1 MASNSA
7 GPLLDIVLPTHNV
20 GQWFAAALESLSAQS
35 SIQWRA
41 FIVLDGCTDDSE
53 RIARDRAA
61 RDPRVTVH
69 ESGRRGVG
77 VARNLGFALGSAPY
91 VAFVDPD
98 DLVTPG
104 GLSALVE
111 SLERS
116 GSDIATGHAVQFR
129 EQSHDWPYWTMASG
143 LFEGSITATNVRAEP
158 RLILDHTTW
167 NKVYRRSFLADH
179 DIRFPEDAAIGEDAH
194 HTIEAI
200 CAAGSIDVLATTVYR
215 HRVRPNSLTA
225 VIRNSSS
232 VSEWVRMTRG
242 ISALVLAVQSPSVTA
257 VWLTRMLEH
266 EAWTRARLAAG
277 LRDELSLEPLLSLLR
292 ELCAATPAA
301 TWERFPLVIR
311 WGYDALGVSG
321 RSDAQHGTD
330 EQAELARSI
339 AEFEGTTSLPEFTR
353 FERELKLAG
362 PTLRAQL
369 WRESLLTAFV
379 RVISRLNRVERA
391 RARARVLAFHDRFV
405 ASHALLPGE
414 DPLITMI
421 RSERYAELESWSIA
435 HRSMTGTASASWEP
449 LGTLTLRVALQLPR
463 DCASEIVSIVAVSQG
478 RISGLTR
485 PLLSVRA
492 DASHAPLASDE
503 LAITTTLRL
512 RTLRPHGQWAVGALC
527 STEGGGSHFVPLKL
541 VRSRASGLPGKL
553 RSLVRVS
560 AIGRPFVFESK
571 ASSPRRVFAKLRS
584 HRIVRGALGRSRA
597 AVRSLRWPALRS

>member
-20 GQWFAAALESLSAQS
+20 GQWLAAALDSLNAQS

-77 VARNLGFALGSAPY
+77 IARNLGFALGSAPY

-98 DLVTPG
+98 DLVTPR

-143 LFEGSITATNVRAEP
+143 LFESSITATTVRAEP

-200 CAAGSIDVLATTVYR
+200 CAAESIDVLATTVYR

-242 ISALVLAVQSPSVTA
+242 IYALVLAVQSPSVTA
-257 VWLTRMLEH
+257 VWLTRMLEN
-266 EAWTRARLAAG
+266 EAWTRARQAAG
-277 LRDELSLEPLLSLLR
+277 LRDDLSLEPLLSLLR

-321 RSDAQHGTD
+321 RSDTQYDVDA
-330 EQAELARSI
+330 QAEHARSV
-339 AEFEGTTSLPEFTR
+339 AELEGATTLPEFTR

-362 PTLRAQL
+362 PTLRARL
-369 WRESLLTAFV
+369 WRESLLTPFV
-379 RVISRLNRVERA
+379 RVIAGLNKAERR

-405 ASHALLPGE
+405 AAHALLPGE
-414 DPLITMI
+414 DPLIAMI
-421 RSERYAELESWSIA
+421 RSERYAELESWSSA
-435 HRSMTGTASASWEP
+435 HRSMTGTASARWEP
-449 LGTLTLRVALQLPR
+449 LGMLALHMELRLPP
-463 DCASEIVSIVAVSQG
+463 DFSTETVSVVAVSQG
-478 RISGLTR
+478 RIAGLTR
-485 PLLSVRA
+485 PLCAFPV
-492 DASHAPLASDE
+492 DASHGPQASVGLALTE
-503 LAITTTLRL
+503 TLRL
-512 RTLRPHGQWAVGALC
+512 HTLRPYGQWAVGALC
-527 STEGGGSHFVPLKL
+527 RTADGGSHFIPLTL
-541 VRSRASGLPGKL
+541 VRSHVSGLPGKL
-553 RSLVRVS
+553 RMLVQAS
-560 AIGRPFVFESK
+560 AVGRPFLVESK
-571 ASSPRRVFAKLRS
+571 ASARRRVFTKLRN
-584 HRIVRGALGRSRA
+584 HRVVRGALGRSRA
-597 AVRSLRWPALRS
+597 AARRLAWPAFRS